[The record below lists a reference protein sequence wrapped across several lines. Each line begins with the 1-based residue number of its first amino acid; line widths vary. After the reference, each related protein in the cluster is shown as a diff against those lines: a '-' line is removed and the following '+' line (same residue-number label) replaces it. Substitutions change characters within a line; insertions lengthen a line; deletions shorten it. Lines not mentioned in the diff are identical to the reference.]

1 MQRKLNLHSL
11 ALADLGNWEMVNC
24 GVTGPEKKKLI
35 WVHGRTNPNQSLPQ
49 VWVVWNL
56 YLMEIASNSD
66 HKWPRGQQPL
76 GVVPCGTRYSLIL
89 FSASPGNS

>member
-35 WVHGRTNPNQSLPQ
+35 WVHGRTTQTKIFHEYG
-49 VWVVWNL
+49 W
-56 YLMEIASNSD
+56 
-66 HKWPRGQQPL
+66 
-76 GVVPCGTRYSLIL
+76 CGICT
-89 FSASPGNS
+89 